1 MLQSYI
7 KQILFAIQEPL
18 SGQKQMLNLTISD
31 SGQKM
36 IDVAVFEL
44 THWSFCLPGEFDVG
58 WSCPTVPPAG
68 EYRCLHIDS
77 ASADF

>member
-31 SGQKM
+31 RGQKM

-44 THWSFCLPGEFDVG
+44 TH
-58 WSCPTVPPAG
+58 
-68 EYRCLHIDS
+68 
-77 ASADF
+77 